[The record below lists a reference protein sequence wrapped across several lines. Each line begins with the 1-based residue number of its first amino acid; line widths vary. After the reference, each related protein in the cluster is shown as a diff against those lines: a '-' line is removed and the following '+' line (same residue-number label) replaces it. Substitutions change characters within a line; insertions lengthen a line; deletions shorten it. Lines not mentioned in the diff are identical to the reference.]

1 MSKKANSVR
10 VGVKKMAR
18 PRKITKAIVQKL
30 EEGFLRGLTDREAC
44 LYADVRL
51 STFYDYCR
59 ENEEFSERK
68 ELLKDQVKMRAKLN
82 VTDSINRG
90 NIDLSLW
97 YLERKARDEFSTKQE
112 IEHSGGLENKL
123 DLSGLSVE
131 ELRKLAQTD
140 G

>member
-1 MSKKANSVR
+1 
-10 VGVKKMAR
+10 MAR
-18 PRKITKAIVQKL
+18 PKKITKEVVQKL
-30 EEGFLRGLTDREAC
+30 EEGFMRGLTDREAC

-51 STFYDYCR
+51 STFYDYCK
-59 ENEEFSERK
+59 EKEEFSERK

-82 VTDSINRG
+82 VTDSIQRG

-97 YLERKARDEFSTKQE
+97 YLERKAKDEFSTKQE

-123 DLSGLSVE
+123 DLSGFSAE